1 MQFTTVRSKEKDY
14 DIYLKSEKLVHSQQ
28 EHEKNVSQ
36 LFGSGKNWFLA
47 ICYLQIR
54 REKKVDPAKTKKC
67 SSLLQGK
74 RLFGEQKKVDPCY
87 FGDQK
92 MQFTTV
98 RSKEKDYDI
107 YLKSEKLVH
116 SQQEHEKNVSQLF
129 GSGKN
134 WFLAIS
140 SLTNTVAAI
149 SRRETIGSLLFG
161 YQKMQFTTVRSKE
174 KDYDIYLKS
183 EKLVHSQQ
191 EHEKYVSQLFE
202 SGKKEFQAISSLQ
215 NTVAVIWRQKK
226 VDPCYLLFVRSK
238 EKEQDI
244 LKSEKL
250 VYRQQDHEKNVSQL
264 FGSGKNSAIS
274 SLTNTVTAIWREKKV
289 DPCYFQ
295 TKKCSSQL
303 LGARKKIMTSI

>member
-14 DIYLKSEKLVHSQQ
+14 DIYLKSEKLVHRQQ
-28 EHEKNVSQ
+28 ELEKNVSQ
-36 LFGSGKNWFLA
+36 LFGSVKSKNWFPSYFEPDKH
-47 ICYLQIR
+47 CCSYLE
-54 REKKVDPAKTKKC
+54 REK
-67 SSLLQGK
+67 SGSLL
-74 RLFGEQKKVDPCY
+74 

-140 SLTNTVAAI
+140 SLTNIVA
-149 SRRETIGSLLFG
+149 
-161 YQKMQFTTVRSKE
+161 
-174 KDYDIYLKS
+174 
-183 EKLVHSQQ
+183 
-191 EHEKYVSQLFE
+191 
-202 SGKKEFQAISSLQ
+202 
-215 NTVAVIWRQKK
+215 
-226 VDPCYLLFVRSK
+226 
-238 EKEQDI
+238 
-244 LKSEKL
+244 
-250 VYRQQDHEKNVSQL
+250 
-264 FGSGKNSAIS
+264 
-274 SLTNTVTAIWREKKV
+274 AIWREKKV
-289 DPCYFQ
+289 DPCYLE